1 MGSKR
6 SCYVHPSNHNLCIKV
21 ISNTC
26 NKHDGI
32 VAQQLEVDD
41 YSVLQ
46 RCERS
51 ALFDRIPRF
60 EGTVETDLG
69 LGIVSQLLRDVD
81 GEISQN
87 LAKLLQ
93 KQGLTPD
100 LVKAIDKLKQW
111 LQENLSVA
119 GWQKVKAIDK
129 LKQWLHEQHLL
140 TRDTGPHN
148 IVAMRVA
155 NSKWHLVIIEGW
167 INRKFRWLHCRSTH
181 LATYLI
187 NRQLRKFDRRME
199 YLITT
204 K

>member
-21 ISNTC
+21 LSNTC
-26 NKHDGI
+26 DKHDGI

-93 KQGLTPD
+93 KQGLTPE
-100 LVKAIDKLKQW
+100 LVKAI
-111 LQENLSVA
+111 E
-119 GWQKVKAIDK
+119 K

-148 IVAMRVA
+148 IVAVRVA

>member
-1 MGSKR
+1 MSKILLAGHRPFAMGSKR
-6 SCYVHPSNHNLCIKV
+6 SCYVHPSNPNLCIKV
-21 ISNTC
+21 LSNTC
-26 NKHDGI
+26 DKRDGI

-41 YSVLQ
+41 YSVLK

-51 ALFDRIPRF
+51 DLFDRIPRF

-87 LAKLLQ
+87 LAKLLE
-93 KQGLTPD
+93 KQGLTPE
-100 LVKAIDKLKQW
+100 L
-111 LQENLSVA
+111 
-119 GWQKVKAIDK
+119 VKAIDK

-167 INRKFRWLHCRSTH
+167 INRKFRWLHYRSTH